1 MSVAL
6 LDRAQQQ
13 LPETVAPTAERRRSD
28 TSRAVVDG
36 HLWRPPIQARGT
48 RTLDQ
53 LITSGW
59 RELASGASV
68 RCPVC
73 HGRMVPGDAVAG
85 LAQGGCL
92 DCGTTLA

>member
-1 MSVAL
+1 MSLAL
-6 LDRAQQQ
+6 LDRAQQR
-13 LPETVAPTAERRRSD
+13 LPETVARTAERRRGD
-28 TSRAVVDG
+28 ASRAAVAAIDG
-36 HLWRPPIQARGT
+36 GQHLQARGT

-53 LITSGW
+53 LITAGW

-73 HGRMVPGDAVAG
+73 HGRMVPGDAPAG